1 MAPTMPQQSKTS
13 RKLSYWTIGPLALQQ
28 IKIEVNWVLP
38 YIFDANSKT
47 FVLSQK
53 NIASPWLP
61 WFSQLAL
68 KQPQHG
74 TISHVNIF
82 IDEIQRLS
90 LGFPWIIHVPTYMN
104 HKGWIISAQCWNT
117 VTTVKLVLTSIWE
130 KSPQ

>member
-53 NIASPWLP
+53 
-61 WFSQLAL
+61 
-68 KQPQHG
+68 
-74 TISHVNIF
+74 
-82 IDEIQRLS
+82 
-90 LGFPWIIHVPTYMN
+90 
-104 HKGWIISAQCWNT
+104 
-117 VTTVKLVLTSIWE
+117 
-130 KSPQ
+130 KSPVHGCHGFHSLL